1 MTAVG
6 REHAHLVVKQT
17 SYHSLETVYRI
28 AGIVVLTGQMD
39 VRGWRPGLPPTS
51 MSAID

>member
-17 SYHSLETVYRI
+17 SYQSLETVYRI
-28 AGIVVLTGQMD
+28 AGIVVLTAD
-39 VRGWRPGLPPTS
+39 KWT
-51 MSAID
+51 